1 MGIELAMEYDFDVL
15 GTGDMG
21 IGNTTPSSAIAAVMT
36 GIDVRSLTGRGAGID
51 DDGFEKKVDAIQRG
65 IAHNKPDPS
74 DPLDVLSKVGG
85 FEIGGIAGLI
95 IGAGVKRR
103 LAVVDGFIST
113 AGAMIA
119 VGLKK
124 ELSDYFVLSHLSA
137 EQGHDRFAGFLQK
150 KPLLNLGMRLG
161 EGTGAALGIELI
173 DSALALYDGMA
184 TFDEAGVDKKKG

>member
-1 MGIELAMEYDFDVL
+1 
-15 GTGDMG
+15 
-21 IGNTTPSSAIAAVMT
+21 MT
-36 GIDVRSLTGRGAGID
+36 GIDVRSLTGRGTGID

-65 IAHNKPDPS
+65 IALNSPDPS

-95 IGAGVKRR
+95 IGAAVKRR

-124 ELSDYFVLSHLSA
+124 ELSD
-137 EQGHDRFAGFLQK
+137 
-150 KPLLNLGMRLG
+150 
-161 EGTGAALGIELI
+161 
-173 DSALALYDGMA
+173 
-184 TFDEAGVDKKKG
+184 